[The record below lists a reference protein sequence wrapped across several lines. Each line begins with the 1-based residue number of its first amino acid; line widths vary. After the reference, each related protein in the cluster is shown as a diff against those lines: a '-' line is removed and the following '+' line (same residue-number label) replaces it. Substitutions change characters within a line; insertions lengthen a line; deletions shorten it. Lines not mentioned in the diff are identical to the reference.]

1 MKKLILLGLL
11 GSFSF
16 SATFAC
22 KNESDLYLI
31 ADSTNRVNVAQ
42 DLIYDGKCKILNG
55 GTVIHKGK
63 YTTKIRYGSEIYYTL
78 NAYLE

>member
-16 SATFAC
+16 GGTFAC

-31 ADSTNRVNVAQ
+31 ADSTNRVEVAQ

-63 YTTKIRYGSEIYYTL
+63 HIAKIRYGSELYYTL
-78 NAYLE
+78 TVYVK